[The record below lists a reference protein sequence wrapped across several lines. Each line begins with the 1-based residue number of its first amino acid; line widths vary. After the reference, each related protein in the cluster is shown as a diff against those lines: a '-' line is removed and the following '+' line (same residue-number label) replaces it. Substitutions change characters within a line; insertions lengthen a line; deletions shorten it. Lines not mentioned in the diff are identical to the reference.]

1 MLDAIL
7 AVACRVLESSTTDG
21 PYLSSR
27 RHILWAGVSHA
38 TKRRDRIVEAHLAIQ
53 QRLAEGLSRE
63 KDSTELVAIDN
74 ALAALRVL
82 LTIESADPE
91 V

>member
-1 MLDAIL
+1 MSAAYGWQNLYRDA
-7 AVACRVLESSTTDG
+7 VLETAT
-21 PYLSSR
+21 
-27 RHILWAGVSHA
+27 
-38 TKRRDRIVEAHLAIQ
+38 TKRRHRIVEAHLAIQ

-74 ALAALRVL
+74 ALAGLRVL